1 MSQKTTRSYEN
12 LLVLARGLNILLSDK
27 DVLASKAGKK
37 LEKMAKKIQ
46 PLMDE
51 YNEKIEDLRLDNAN
65 VDESNSLLLD
75 EKGGYK
81 YSKEG
86 IKKLNSDIKE
96 LLKKEFDFYK
106 FSFSTE
112 GIEDYYFLEG
122 WVDGIIAPIEVVED
136 SAD

>member
-122 WVDGIIAPIEVVED
+122 WVDGIIAPIEVAED

>member
-46 PLMDE
+46 PLLDE
-51 YNEKIEDLRLDNAN
+51 YNEKMEDLRLDNAN

-86 IKKLNSDIKE
+86 VKKLNSDIKD
-96 LLKKEFDFYK
+96 LLKKEFEFYK

-122 WVDGIIAPIEVVED
+122 WVDGIITPVEVVED
-136 SAD
+136 SE